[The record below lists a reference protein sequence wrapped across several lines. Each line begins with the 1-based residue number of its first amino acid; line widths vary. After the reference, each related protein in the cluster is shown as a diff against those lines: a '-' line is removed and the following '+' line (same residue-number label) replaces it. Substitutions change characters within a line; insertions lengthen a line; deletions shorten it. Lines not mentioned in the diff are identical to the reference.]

1 MNMSNQQLGSYL
13 GSNFW
18 RIFRNVDIKLS
29 VDGTWFW
36 SVEPR
41 DSFLKVSDIYF
52 KSAADA
58 EQDLITFLKNYEG
71 FRNG

>member
-1 MNMSNQQLGSYL
+1 MSDQRQSLYSD
-13 GSNFW
+13 SKIRKEFE
-18 RIFRNVDIKLS
+18 DIQIVLEI
-29 VDGTWFW
+29 DGTWYWEVRYF
-36 SVEPR
+36 
-41 DSFLKVSDIYF
+41 DGKYKYSDNYY